1 VELARR
7 AFDLSDFGLPE
18 VQVATRVHLAKLGL
32 NYHFGDTPWTAAPA
46 RTRLPESDDWNVHAQ
61 TTFLPQG
68 YGPIHSPYAGSN
80 SLPGRGDLQAT
91 WTT

>member
-1 VELARR
+1 
-7 AFDLSDFGLPE
+7 
-18 VQVATRVHLAKLGL
+18 
-32 NYHFGDTPWTAAPA
+32 PWTATPT

-91 WTT
+91 WTTTAFLGARLWNGGEFYFNPELAQGFGLNGTLGLAGFS